1 MRKVGRRIVVGVVVV
16 AVVLGVALAIAQ
28 DQQTLQIRSAVA
40 ADDPRAL
47 GYIAALVDA
56 GLSGGNT
63 FDVLKNGDEI
73 FPAMLGA
80 IDEARERVSFET
92 YIYQKGA
99 VAEQFTARLEAAARR
114 GVQVNLVVDS
124 FGSSA
129 MPDEH
134 VQRLRNAGCHIAE
147 FNGPRWY
154 QLEELNYR
162 THRKILVVDGQV
174 GFVGGVGVADHWS
187 GHAQD
192 KNHWRDSQI
201 RMRGPIVRR
210 LEAAFYENFIEGGG
224 IVTPS
229 LDPGAPGGDGAGA
242 DALIVRGAPTGGSND
257 LKRLYL
263 LTLALARR
271 TVDITTPYFVTD
283 ESTMWAIRDAAAR
296 GVRIRV
302 LMEGDITDARSVKYA
317 SRQAYEELLS
327 LGAELYEYQPTMMH
341 TKALVVDGAWSVFG
355 SANFDNRSLELNDE
369 INVAMRDRDLAET
382 LARTFEDDVRSAKRL
397 TLEDWKRRGLL
408 EKAREQFWRWFAEI
422 F

>member
-1 MRKVGRRIVVGVVVV
+1 MLRRVLLAVLFV
-16 AVVLGVALAIAQ
+16 AGGAAIMIALAQ
-28 DQQTLQIRSAVA
+28 DQQTLQIRSAVG
-40 ADDPRAL
+40 ADDPRAVA
-47 GYIAALVDA
+47 YTAALVDA
-56 GLSGGNT
+56 GVSGGNT
-63 FDVLKNGDEI
+63 FDVLENGDEI

-99 VAEQFTARLEAAARR
+99 VAAEFTRRLEAAARR

-124 FGSSA
+124 FGSSS
-129 MPDEH
+129 MPDED
-134 VQRLRNAGCHIAE
+134 VQRLRNAGSHIAE

-154 QLEELNYR
+154 ELEEVNYR
-162 THRKILVVDGQV
+162 THRKILVVDGRV

-192 KNHWRDSQI
+192 KDHWRDTQI
-201 RMRGPIVRR
+201 RMRGPIVSR

-229 LDPGAPGGDGAGA
+229 LEPEPASTSDI
-242 DALIVRGAPTGGSND
+242 DALIVKGMPTGGSND

-263 LTLALARR
+263 LTLAMARR
-271 TVDITTPYFVTD
+271 TVEITTPYFITD
-283 ESTMWAIRDAAAR
+283 ESSMWAIHDAAAR

-302 LMEGDITDARSVKYA
+302 LMEGDRTDARSVKYA
-317 SRQAYEELLS
+317 SRQAYDELLS
-327 LGAELYEYQPTMMH
+327 LGVELHEYQPTMMH
-341 TKALVVDGAWSVFG
+341 TKAIVVDGIWSVFG

-369 INVAMRDRDLAET
+369 LNVAVWNRDLA
-382 LARTFEDDVRSAKRL
+382 ARL
-397 TLEDWKRRGLL
+397 TANFEADLRASRRIDADDWRRRSSIERG
-408 EKAREQFWRWFAEI
+408 RELFWSFFGEV